1 MLDLAIGTRFY
12 FDDKLFEVAE
22 GAGDC
27 LSCIF
32 SKRKYEGDDD
42 NGYLDCCYDIACCSY
57 ARKDKKDASFKEVK
71 E

>member
-12 FDDKLFEVAE
+12 FDNKLFEVAE

-32 SKRKYEGDDD
+32 SKENMKVMMIM
-42 NGYLDCCYDIACCSY
+42 DI
-57 ARKDKKDASFKEVK
+57 
-71 E
+71 

>member
-12 FDDKLFEVAE
+12 FDGKLFEVAE
-22 GAGDC
+22 GVGDC

-32 SKRKYEGDDD
+32 SKRIYDEGDD
-42 NGYLDCCYDIACCSY
+42 NGYLDCYYHIDCCSY
-57 ARKDKKDASFKEVK
+57 ARKDKKDAYFKEVK